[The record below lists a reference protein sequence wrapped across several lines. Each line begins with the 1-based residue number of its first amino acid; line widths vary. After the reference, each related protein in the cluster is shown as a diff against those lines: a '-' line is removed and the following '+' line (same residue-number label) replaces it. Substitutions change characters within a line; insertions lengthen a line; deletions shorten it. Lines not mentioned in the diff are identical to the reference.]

1 MSSEINGVVFPLGAS
16 KPLHEKPG
24 SLVTAESY
32 LGNELLQT
40 TPGSD
45 QRFWCAEIDLLK
57 GLSCNNKNTSA
68 KLPGVQAVPAAT
80 KPHYIP

>member
-1 MSSEINGVVFPLGAS
+1 MINRVAFPLGAS
-16 KPLHEKPG
+16 KPLHKKPG

-40 TPGSD
+40 TPRSD

-57 GLSCNNKNTSA
+57 GLLCNN
-68 KLPGVQAVPAAT
+68 Q
-80 KPHYIP
+80 

>member
-1 MSSEINGVVFPLGAS
+1 MINGVAFPLGAS
-16 KPLHEKPG
+16 KPLQEKPG

-40 TPGSD
+40 TPRSD

-57 GLSCNNKNTSA
+57 GLSCNN
-68 KLPGVQAVPAAT
+68 Q
-80 KPHYIP
+80 